1 MKKYLFLSLIFS
13 ATIATTALAQNGGPA
28 IKTQQEAS
36 DPALMLQ
43 QQKVKI
49 LPLMV
54 EKTGL
59 TEAQAN
65 KVIEIL
71 FEMRQGASELQG
83 LSDAH
88 RSAKL
93 EQLKATKD
101 EKMSALLTADQI
113 KAVKTFYQ
121 ELNRSGK

>member
-1 MKKYLFLSLIFS
+1 MKKYLLLSLIFC
-13 ATIATTALAQNGGPA
+13 AGIVTTTLAQNGGPA
-28 IKTQQEAS
+28 MKTQQESA

-59 TEAQAN
+59 TEAQAG

-71 FEMRQGASELQG
+71 FEMRQGAAELQG
-83 LSDAH
+83 LSEGH
-88 RSAKL
+88 RTAKL

-101 EKMSALLTADQI
+101 EKMNALLTADQI

-121 ELNRSGK
+121 ELN